1 MLKLNLCS
9 YDFDNDGKITREDAR
24 IILSFLPK
32 RNRGDNKKH
41 GLGIS
46 KQSSE
51 SKSIKISPDNKK
63 KYKVVKGQVV
73 ENQLPN
79 SIAGPEI
86 PNITEEGDY
95 RLNEGKHFNI
105 SDRIGE

>member
-1 MLKLNLCS
+1 
-9 YDFDNDGKITREDAR
+9 
-24 IILSFLPK
+24 
-32 RNRGDNKKH
+32 
-41 GLGIS
+41 LGIS

-79 SIAGPEI
+79 SFVTPEQ
-86 PNITEEGDY
+86 PNLTEEGDY
-95 RLNEGKHFNI
+95 RVNEGKHFNI

>member
-1 MLKLNLCS
+1 MYS

-32 RNRGDNKKH
+32 RNRGHKKT

-73 ENQLPN
+73 ENQLTN
-79 SIAGPEI
+79 SIASNPEQANAI
-86 PNITEEGDY
+86 EEGDY
-95 RLNEGKHFNI
+95 KLSEGKQFNI